1 MKTRDLLKRNVQKTL
16 ALAIPLAVALLA
28 GCRST
33 GYIKS
38 DAAAWHLQATA
49 GEVRSESGDL
59 DATMTALNDLVK
71 RPSGD
76 LRLQFQRLSL
86 ALDQLTAAARRT
98 SDRAAG
104 LHRKSAAYFETWDR
118 ELAAMNDEQIRKASA
133 ARRAEVSGQ
142 YETTIRRYQQA
153 QEALMPLIAYL
164 QDIRSALSTDLTIAG
179 LQAANLPADN
189 ASDKSDKVKS
199 ELAQSAGDLD
209 ALGVKMSS
217 YVPQGSK

>member
-1 MKTRDLLKRNVQKTL
+1 MKTHDLRKRSVQITL
-16 ALAIPLAVALLA
+16 ALTVALLA

-38 DAAAWHLQATA
+38 DAAASHLQATA
-49 GEVRSESGDL
+49 GEVRTESSDL
-59 DATMTALNDLVK
+59 DASMTALNDLVK
-71 RPSGD
+71 RPSAD
-76 LRLQFQRLSL
+76 LRLQFQRFSL

-98 SDRAAG
+98 SDRAAS

-118 ELAAMNDEQIRKASA
+118 ELAAMKDDQIRKASA
-133 ARRAEVSGQ
+133 ARRTEVSGQ

-164 QDIRSALSTDLTIAG
+164 HDIRSALSTDLTIAG
-179 LQAANLPADN
+179 LQAANLSADN
-189 ASDKSDKVKS
+189 ASEKSARVKT
-199 ELAQSAGDLD
+199 ELEQSAGDLD

-217 YVPQGSK
+217 YVPQAPK